1 MSRRSILSAVEREG
15 LLALPDNQGD
25 LIRHYTFSESTLSII
40 RQHRGAANRLGFA
53 VQLCYMRYPG
63 VMLGADETPFPPLLK
78 LVAAQLKVA
87 EEGWADYGQREQTR
101 REHLAELQSV
111 FGFQPFAAR
120 HYRPAVRGLEDLAAQ
135 TDKGIALAAALIQS
149 LRSQSI
155 LLPSINVIERICA
168 EAVTRATRRIH
179 TSLTESLTDEHRR
192 QLDGLLN
199 PRENSQSSTM
209 IWLRQSPGAPNAK
222 HLLEHVDRLNTM
234 EALLLPDGIERQM
247 HQNRLLKFARE
258 GGQMTAQHLRDL
270 ETTRRYATLVAVV
283 LEARATVIDEIVDLN
298 DRIIGTLFNRAKRN
312 HEQQFQQ
319 SGKAINE
326 KVRLYWRIG
335 HALLEAKQA
344 GADPFAAIESV
355 ISWDAFTQSVTEA
368 QKLSQPEDFDYLH
381 RIGDGYAQIRRY
393 APALLEVLHLKA
405 APAARAILEA
415 VETLKA
421 LNTDNTRKVP
431 KDAPTSFV
439 KKRWE
444 GLVFTPAG
452 GVDRRFYELCTLAE
466 LKNAL
471 RSGDIWVQGS
481 HQFRDFE
488 EYLLPARKFAALR
501 QAGTLPL
508 AVVTDCEPYLRDRLL
523 LLEQQ
528 METVNRL
535 AKADALPDAIITE
548 SGLKITP
555 LTNSVPEAADT
566 LMQQAYGLLPHL
578 KITELLMEV
587 DEWAGFTGHFTHIK
601 SGDVASDKTLLLAAI
616 LADAINLGLTKMA
629 ESCPGTT
636 YAKLSWLQ
644 AWHIRDETYSAALAE
659 LVNAQFRHP
668 FAGNWGDGTTSSSDG
683 QRFKAGGHAEA
694 AGNVNPKYGSEP
706 GVLFYTHVSD
716 QYAPFH
722 TKVINVGVR
731 DATYVLDGLLH
742 HESELRIEE
751 HYTDTAGFTDHVF
764 ALMHLL
770 GFRFAPRIRDLADK
784 RLFVAGK
791 QTDYPALAA
800 LMGGTIN
807 VKHIRTH
814 WDEILRLATSIRQ
827 GTVTASLMLR
837 KLGSYP
843 RQNGLAVALRELGRI
858 ERTLFTLDWLQHV
871 ELRRRVHAGL
881 NKGEARNALSRAVFF
896 NRLGE
901 MRDRSFENQRYRAS
915 GLTLVT
921 SAIVL
926 WNTVYLERAIGAIK
940 DHGQPVDENLLQ
952 HVSPLGWEHINLTG
966 DYVWRQARRV
976 EKGKFRPLRPFPQA

>member
-1 MSRRSILSAVEREG
+1 MPRRSILSAAERDG
-15 LLALPDNQGD
+15 LFAYPDTQDGI
-25 LIRHYTFSESTLSII
+25 IRHYTLSDSDLAIVS
-40 RQHRGAANRLGFA
+40 QHRGGANRLGFA
-53 VQLCYMRYPG
+53 VQLCTMRYPG
-63 VMLGADETPFPPLLK
+63 AMLGADESPFPPLLK
-78 LVAAQLKVA
+78 LVAAQIKEPTDCWTDYAQRA
-87 EEGWADYGQREQTR
+87 ETR
-101 REHLAELQSV
+101 REHMLELQLV
-111 FGFQPFAAR
+111 FGFQPFAAQ
-120 HYRPAVRGLEDLAAQ
+120 HYRPAVHGLDDLAGQ
-135 TDKGIALAAALIQS
+135 TDKGIVLATALIQS
-149 LRSQSI
+149 LRSQLI

-179 TSLTESLTDEHRR
+179 TLLTESLTDAHRG

-199 PRENSQSSTM
+199 PRDNSNSSAM
-209 IWLRQSPGAPNAK
+209 IWLRQSPGAPTPR
-222 HLLEHVDRLNTM
+222 HVLQHIDRLNAM
-234 EALLLPDGIERQM
+234 EALMLPDGIERQI
-247 HQNRLLKFARE
+247 HRNRLLKLARE

-270 ETTRRYATLVAVV
+270 ENTRRYATLVAVV
-283 LEARATVIDEIVDLN
+283 LEARATVIDETVDLH
-298 DRIIGTLFNRAKRN
+298 DRIIGAVFNRAKRN

-368 QKLSQPEDFDYLH
+368 EKLSQPEDFDYLH
-381 RIGDGYAQIRRY
+381 RIGDQYSQIRRY
-393 APALLEVLHLKA
+393 APALLEALRLKA
-405 APAARAILEA
+405 APAAQDILKA
-415 VETLKA
+415 VETLRA

-444 GLVFTPAG
+444 SLVFTAD
-452 GVDRRFYELCTLAE
+452 GVDRRFWELCALSE

-481 HQFRDFE
+481 RQFRDFD
-488 EYLLPARKFAALR
+488 EYLLPARKFASLR
-501 QAGTLPL
+501 QAGALPV

-523 LLEQQ
+523 LLEEQ

-535 AKADALPDAIITE
+535 AKADALPDVIITD

-555 LTNSVPEAADT
+555 LTKSVPEAADA
-566 LMQQAYGLLPHL
+566 LMQKAYSLLPHL

-587 DEWAGFTGHFTHIK
+587 DEWTGFTERFTHIK
-601 SGDVASDKTLLLAAI
+601 SGDVASDQTMLLAVI

-629 ESCPGTT
+629 ESCPDTT

-644 AWHIRDETYSAALAE
+644 AWHIRDETYSAALAD

-668 FAGNWGDGTTSSSDG
+668 FAENWGDGTTSSSDG
-683 QRFKAGGHAEA
+683 QRFKAGSHAEA

-731 DATYVLDGLLH
+731 DATYVLDGLLY
-742 HESELRIEE
+742 HESDLRIEE

-764 ALMHLL
+764 ALLHLL

-784 RLFVAGK
+784 RLFVPGK
-791 QTDYPALAA
+791 QHDYPKLAA
-800 LMGGTIN
+800 LIGGSIN
-807 VKHIRTH
+807 AKYIRTH
-814 WDEILRLATSIRQ
+814 WEEILRLATSIRQ

-858 ERTLFTLDWLQHV
+858 ERTLFTLDWLQNV

-881 NKGEARNALSRAVFF
+881 NKGEARNALARAVFF

-915 GLTLVT
+915 GLNLVT
-921 SAIVL
+921 AAIVL
-926 WNTVYLERAIGAIK
+926 WNTVYLERAIQAIK
-940 DHGQPVDENLLQ
+940 SRGEAIDENLLQ
-952 HVSPLGWEHINLTG
+952 HLSPLGWEHINLTG
-966 DYVWRQARRV
+966 DYVWRQDRRV
-976 EKGKFRPLRPFPQA
+976 EKGKFRPLRPFSSP